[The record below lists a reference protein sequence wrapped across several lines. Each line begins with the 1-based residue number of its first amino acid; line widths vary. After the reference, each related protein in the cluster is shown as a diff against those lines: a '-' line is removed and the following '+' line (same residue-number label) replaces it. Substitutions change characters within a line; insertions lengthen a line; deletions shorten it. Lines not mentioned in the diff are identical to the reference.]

1 MTDERDEFGAWLD
14 GGTPTETQRRVAAD
28 SAWSRRRRAPVASI
42 AVAVAA
48 AVVLGVWW
56 QRTPPR
62 SPRTPEYGSSL
73 VMRVAGEAE
82 EVRIEVGVRKE
93 GNE

>member
-1 MTDERDEFGAWLD
+1 MTDERNEFGTWLD
-14 GGTPTETQRRVAAD
+14 GATPTEAQRRVAAD
-28 SAWSRRRRAPVASI
+28 SAWSRRRRAPVVGV
-42 AVAVAA
+42 AVALAA

-56 QRTPPR
+56 QRTPSSLPR
-62 SPRTPEYGSSL
+62 APEYGSSL
-73 VMRVAGEAE
+73 VMRVSGEAE